1 METRLMEKDAVLLVF
16 AKAPTPGTVKTRLAG
31 EASVLSE
38 KESAQ
43 LYAAFLKDALAQ
55 YVALAET
62 VAYPLAIQL
71 HWSGAVAEAE
81 PFVAHARTAMREQG
95 CSSSTI
101 NVIEQEGDGLGTRMA
116 NAFQQALRSY
126 KRAFI
131 IGTDHPTLPD
141 AFIEEAFH
149 VLSEAPMLCIGPST
163 DGGYYGL
170 GMNRWTPDV
179 FADMTYSHSH
189 VFTDTLHRARR
200 TNRDLSVLPEFYDV
214 DTPSALRRMLQDIS
228 DPRSGAPETRSGAP
242 ETCATVRD
250 LNLYARL
257 EVSP

>member
-1 METRLMEKDAVLLVF
+1 MEKDAVLLVF
-16 AKAPTPGTVKTRLAG
+16 AKAPKPGTVKTRLAG
-31 EASVLSE
+31 QASVLSE
-38 KESAQ
+38 EESAR

-62 VAYPLAIQL
+62 VAYPLAIEL

-81 PFVAHARTAMREQG
+81 PFVAHARSAARDRG
-95 CSSSTI
+95 RSSSTI
-101 NVIEQEGDGLGTRMA
+101 NVIEQEGDGLGKRMA
-116 NAFQQALRSY
+116 NAFQQALGSFR
-126 KRAFI
+126 RAFI

-149 VLSEAPMLCIGPST
+149 VLSGTPALCIGPST

-179 FADMTYSHSH
+179 FADMTYSHSQ

-200 TNRDLSVLPEFYDV
+200 TNRDVSVLPEFYDV
-214 DTPSALRRMLQDIS
+214 DTPTALRRMLQDIG
-228 DPRSGAPETRSGAP
+228 DPQSVAPETH
-242 ETCATVRD
+242 TTVRD

-257 EVSP
+257 DVNP